1 MQLIGM
7 LVQVFGDICTYVSE
21 RSNHWYFYEIIVLF
35 FLKFGIWHTYYI
47 GILFLKMQTHT
58 YVCIVHLCL
67 KLLHKAL
74 LFYFKS
80 REMKTSA

>member
-7 LVQVFGDICTYVSE
+7 LQVFGDICMWVSVQITDF
-21 RSNHWYFYEIIVLF
+21 FYEIIVLF